1 MIQKALQKWV
11 EVPVYETVG
20 GAQSGGAQP
29 GGIQSGGTSYRGGQS
44 EEKNMPALLLL
55 KNLLYAAETITRDKP
70 AVVVL
75 DTKGFYPGEL
85 EKFRSCCAQLFAEA
99 MPFKILAIGNS
110 EHKDSSILR
119 DVVSDWC
126 MDTPIDPVLIVSK
139 VKMLLAANGK
149 IGINDSRQSETD
161 VLLDNLIGFLHIK

>member
-11 EVPVYETVG
+11 EVPADETIGSV
-20 GAQSGGAQP
+20 QSGDSP
-29 GGIQSGGTSYRGGQS
+29 HGGTSYSVGQS
-44 EEKNMPALLLL
+44 GEDVPALLLL
-55 KNLLYAAETITRDKP
+55 KNLLYAAEAIARDKP

-85 EKFRSCCAQLFAEA
+85 EKFRNCCAQLFAQA
-99 MPFKILAIGNS
+99 APFKVLAIGNS
-110 EHKDSSILR
+110 EHKDLAILK

-139 VKMLLAANGK
+139 VKMLLTADNE
-149 IGINDSRQSETD
+149 IGINDGRPSEAD
-161 VLLDNLIGFLHIK
+161 DLLDNLIGFLHIK